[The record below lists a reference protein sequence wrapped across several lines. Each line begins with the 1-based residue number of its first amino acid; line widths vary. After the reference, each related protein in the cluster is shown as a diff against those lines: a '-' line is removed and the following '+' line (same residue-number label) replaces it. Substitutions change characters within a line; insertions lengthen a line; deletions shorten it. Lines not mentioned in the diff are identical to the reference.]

1 MELSPLLQLG
11 LSIVMMAL
19 TILFA
24 ERIALHLKRLPI
36 WQALVIAATSNLLG
50 KLFVSVLHWP
60 AALSYSVPTLV
71 FLLLSYVF
79 FKPKIG
85 KLIIYWLVGFA
96 AYMVIHIMISTLF
109 GWTFMFP
116 FWKVRLF

>member
-1 MELSPLLQLG
+1 MELNPIIQLA
-11 LSIVMMAL
+11 LSIVLMAV

-24 ERIALHLKRLPI
+24 ERIVLRLKRLPI
-36 WQALVIAATSNLLG
+36 WRALVIAATSNLLG

-60 AALSYSVPTLV
+60 AALSYSLPTLS

-96 AYMVIHIMISTLF
+96 AYIAIHIMISTF
-109 GWTFMFP
+109 FDWTFMFP
-116 FWKVRLF
+116 FWEVKLF

>member
-1 MELSPLLQLG
+1 MELNPIIQLG
-11 LSIVMMAL
+11 LSIVLMAL
-19 TILFA
+19 TILFG
-24 ERIALHLKRLPI
+24 ERIVLRLKRLPI
-36 WQALVIAATSNLLG
+36 WQALVIAATSNFLG

-60 AALSYSVPTLV
+60 AALSYSLPTLS

-85 KLIIYWLVGFA
+85 KLIIYWLVGFT
-96 AYMVIHIMISTLF
+96 AYMVIHIMISTFF

-116 FWKVRLF
+116 FWEIKLL

>member
-1 MELSPLLQLG
+1 MELNPIIQLG
-11 LSIVMMAL
+11 LSITLMAL

-24 ERIALHLKRLPI
+24 ERIVLRLKRLPI

-60 AALSYSVPTLV
+60 AALSYSLPTLS

-85 KLIIYWLVGFA
+85 KLIVYWLVGFA
-96 AYMVIHIMISTLF
+96 AYIVIHIMISTF
-109 GWTFMFP
+109 FDWTFMFP
-116 FWKVRLF
+116 FWEVRLF